1 MWGIVKKV
9 YTTKGKMNNVKKV
22 FIFFPLKNFAL
33 KTLSLSCV
41 LVRHSDRQMWY
52 YYGNISSVLRRVL
65 LAQESQATV
74 STSHRADF
82 SYLDLQLRATSCLTR
97 DFVLTR
103 SGTFSTDMRAC
114 TRECNVCYALRFFHT
129 IYLQFTN
136 GRICV
141 NLRSVSMCYYDNAQ
155 NEDCIYINGKPCWNL
170 SSFLIIVF
178 H

>member
-1 MWGIVKKV
+1 
-9 YTTKGKMNNVKKV
+9 MNNVKKV
-22 FIFFPLKNFAL
+22 FIFFLLKNFSL

-74 STSHRADF
+74 STSYRADF
-82 SYLDLQLRATSCLTR
+82 SHLGLQLHTTSCLTR

-114 TRECNVCYALRFFHT
+114 SRECKVCYALRFFHT

-141 NLRSVSMCYYDNAQ
+141 NLLYFICSIRMCYCN
-155 NEDCIYINGKPCWNL
+155 NIERTERRRCIYINGKSCWNL
-170 SSFLIIVF
+170 PFFLVIVF
-178 H
+178 Y